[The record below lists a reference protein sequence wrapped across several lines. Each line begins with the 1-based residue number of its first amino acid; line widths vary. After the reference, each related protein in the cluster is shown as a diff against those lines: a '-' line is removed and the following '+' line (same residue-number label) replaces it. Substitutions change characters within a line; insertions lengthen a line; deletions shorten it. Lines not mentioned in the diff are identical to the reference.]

1 MAGSRQGVALARCY
15 RELNKEFAVSRR
27 RVVVTGLGMLSPLGN
42 TVESSWQAAL
52 AGKSGIATIEHMDVS
67 AFNTRIGGSIRDFD
81 VELYMA
87 AKEARKLDLFIQ
99 YGLAAC
105 AQSIKDS
112 GIEIT
117 DENRDRIGVVM
128 GSGIGGLTNI
138 EKNCEQLL
146 NSGPRRISPFFVP
159 GSIIN
164 MVAGY
169 LSIQYGLQGPN
180 YAMTTAC
187 TTGTHS
193 IGMAARNIAYG
204 EADMMVAGG
213 SEMATSGLGL
223 GGFSAARAM
232 TTRND
237 DPQAAS
243 RPWDRER
250 DGFVLCSK
258 STSTRRRVAPISM
271 PSWLGLA

>member
-1 MAGSRQGVALARCY
+1 M
-15 RELNKEFAVSRR
+15 SRR

-237 DPQAAS
+237 DP
-243 RPWDRER
+243 
-250 DGFVLCSK
+250 
-258 STSTRRRVAPISM
+258 
-271 PSWLGLA
+271 

>member
-1 MAGSRQGVALARCY
+1 M
-15 RELNKEFAVSRR
+15 
-27 RVVVTGLGMLSPLGN
+27 
-42 TVESSWQAAL
+42 

-237 DPQAAS
+237 DPLGS
-243 RPWDRER
+243 R
-250 DGFVLCSK
+250 
-258 STSTRRRVAPISM
+258 A
-271 PSWLGLA
+271 